1 MKLIRAFIALFLV
14 PTDNPD
20 LMLSQ
25 LRASSRQ
32 VPLLYFILVVNTVA
46 LGVTHYGVAPNV
58 LTIGFP
64 ALVAVGCW
72 LRVWAWTKIRDEEMS
87 EAVVRRRLKNIRNH
101 RQQYAHRPACAH
113 AKIPALF

>member
-1 MKLIRAFIALFLV
+1 MKSIRAFLALFVV
-14 PTDNPD
+14 PSDNPD

-46 LGVTHYGVAPNV
+46 LAFTHYGVAPNL

-64 ALVAVGCW
+64 SL
-72 LRVWAWTKIRDEEMS
+72 S
-87 EAVVRRRLKNIRNH
+87 
-101 RQQYAHRPACAH
+101 RPAAHCA
-113 AKIPALF
+113 